1 MGKFEPGGS
10 LATSDAQNT
19 GMNCKCHY
27 NSVRFSIINIFNYH
41 IVILAL
47 LLLVV
52 VLIVVEYMWFLLPVV
67 LQL

>member
-1 MGKFEPGGS
+1 MS
-10 LATSDAQNT
+10 LQL
-19 GMNCKCHY
+19 HL
-27 NSVRFSIINIFNYH
+27 FSIINF
-41 IVILAL
+41 ILAL